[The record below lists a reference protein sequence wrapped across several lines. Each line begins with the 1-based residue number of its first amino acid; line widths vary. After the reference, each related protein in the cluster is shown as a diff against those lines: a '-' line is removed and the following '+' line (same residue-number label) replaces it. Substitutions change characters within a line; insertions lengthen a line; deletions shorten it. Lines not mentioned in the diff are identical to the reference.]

1 MDGRDSFTVPA
12 LQNVTEPINV
22 RVPAGE
28 GKPGANPIGFV
39 IVDTQNPD
47 VRRDEKSTFIQPN

>member
-1 MDGRDSFTVPA
+1 M
-12 LQNVTEPINV
+12 TEPINV

-28 GKPGANPIGFV
+28 GKPGANTIQFI
-39 IVDTQNPD
+39 IVDTEKPD